1 MIFLLD
7 LQKLVNFTKI
17 FLNISHGTIAQSFN
31 KFDVLYK
38 KVIAE
43 GVFLVLSI
51 ISLFNQK

>member
-7 LQKLVNFTKI
+7 LQKLVNIQKFD
-17 FLNISHGTIAQSFN
+17 LNISHGTIAQSFN
-31 KFDVLYK
+31 KFDQLYK